1 MPSIEELLNGEDTQ
15 EDVFAP
21 VSGYKTYEYED
32 SNIIYVDN
40 KTIGSL
46 SHEIAVSGESDSQ
59 YLVFER
65 DRLFKGIDLTT
76 KTLRIHYERPDG
88 AGDNCVPVNV
98 AVSDTRVRYGWI
110 VPAAAVA
117 LDGKLKVMPFA
128 IGAAPTGNNYVLK
141 DLYTEWNVHV
151 GLSISGGIVEP
162 GNDWYMQFL
171 DRMEDYV
178 SDART
183 YANNAKASET
193 AAKTSE
199 SAAKD
204 AAETAQEA
212 AREEAEKVQQNL
224 QKEIADLRAYFGM
237 YNEDTIGLQVDYA
250 NKTVTRIAGAVNLTE
265 GADFDAFSM
274 YGGRRRCNVA
284 DDGTIVA
291 WYGDEDF
298 AEDGSMGQVM
308 VYQPKFYYLVMP
320 VVYDPID
327 TGIGYHLR
335 KANYYVSEKSRAGF
349 RLHPAFYDANGN
361 EVDYILVSAYEGS
374 IWDADGG
381 EDGTGAYLMNDE
393 QVMSVAADKF
403 CSIARVKPASGLTQ
417 SLTRPNLETLAQNR
431 GTEWHGDLI
440 KIESAEQLLMMIEL
454 GTMNFQ
460 NKIGTGVGTITDNAS
475 YNCSSLTGSTSALG
489 NGTGQAAKTVNEIG
503 GTETEYTANGKT
515 AVSWR
520 GKENPYNN
528 IWKFVYGVNIWGNG
542 SMGGGEPYI
551 CNDFNFAE
559 SKRTDNYEGAGFTVT
574 NAGGYISAMGYSTK
588 CDWLFMA
595 SECLG
600 NSSVPVGDYTWV
612 TSNLNAYRI
621 ALLGGRWDYGT
632 YGGGFSWILT
642 NGVGSRARNVGG
654 RLVYIPTKDSTV
666 YNAAIDSW
674 KEQMQK

>member
-1 MPSIEELLNGEDTQ
+1 MANIDPYIKQIQEAEYGEEVRSSIINALEKVN
-15 EDVFAP
+15 
-21 VSGYKTYEYED
+21 
-32 SNIIYVDN
+32 
-40 KTIGSL
+40 
-46 SHEIAVSGESDSQ
+46 
-59 YLVFER
+59 
-65 DRLFKGIDLTT
+65 
-76 KTLRIHYERPDG
+76 
-88 AGDNCVPVNV
+88 GDNE
-98 AVSDTRVRYGWI
+98 SYQD
-110 VPAAAVA
+110 
-117 LDGKLKVMPFA
+117 LKNEV
-128 IGAAPTGNNYVLK
+128 I
-141 DLYTEWNVHV
+141 
-151 GLSISGGIVEP
+151 
-162 GNDWYMQFL
+162 
-171 DRMEDYV
+171 
-178 SDART
+178 
-183 YANNAKASET
+183 
-193 AAKTSE
+193 
-199 SAAKD
+199 AAKD
-204 AAETAQEA
+204 SVDEQVAAFDAKVTAAETAISNLQSATSTANTARTNLTNATNTANTAKTNLQNATTAANTAKTNVEA
-212 AREEAEKVQQNL
+212 ATSAANTAKSNAETAKTNLENTITSANTAKSNL
-224 QKEIADLRAYFGM
+224 QGVIDSANAIKATLDTTNQTASTAKTNLEAAITSANTSKTQLQEVIDNAGDVKADLSAIITQANTAKANLDASVNTANSVLQSLTSENSAAASNIEELRSENFNSQEILAGVADLRAYL
-237 YNEDTIGLQVDYA
+237 GLTDDDILGVQVDYA

-265 GADFDAFSM
+265 GSDFDALSM

-291 WYGDEDF
+291 WYGDTDF

-308 VYQPKFYYLVMP
+308 VYQPKFYYLVCP

-361 EVDYILVSAYEGS
+361 EVDYVLVSAYEGS

-381 EDGTGAYLMNDE
+381 TDGTGAYLMNDE

-403 CSIARVKPASGLTQ
+403 CSIAGVKPASGLTQ
-417 SLTRPNLETLAQNR
+417 QLTRPNLETLAQNR

-460 NKIGTGVGTITDNAS
+460 NKIGTGVGTITDNSS

-528 IWKFVYGVNIWGNG
+528 IWKFVYGVNMWGNG

-574 NAGGYISAMGYSTK
+574 NANGYISAMGYSTK

-600 NSSVPVGDYTWV
+600 NSSVPVGDYTYV
-612 TSNLNAYRI
+612 TQNLNAYRI
-621 ALLGGRWDYGT
+621 ALLGGKWNYGAT
-632 YGGGFSWILT
+632 GGVLLES
-642 NGVGSRARNVGG
+642 
-654 RLVYIPTKDSTV
+654 
-666 YNAAIDSW
+666 
-674 KEQMQK
+674 E